1 MTTATSMPV
10 RLAGLAALLA
20 GVIFVAIQPGHP
32 ADVPA
37 SVSTT
42 AWSII
47 QPIKFVMSILF
58 LLGVTGLYARQVRES
73 GWLGFAGFLSLFVSW
88 ALQAVFV
95 FMGAFLLP
103 NLVDLAPEFV
113 ASYLGIVSGVEATV
127 ELGALPGLYGV
138 AGGLYLLGGLLFGI
152 ATFRANVLPKFPAG
166 LLAIGALLPIATAS
180 IVAHPYDRFLAL
192 PVGLALAWLGFAV
205 FTERRSTSL

>member
-1 MTTATSMPV
+1 MTTETVSMPV

-32 ADVPA
+32 ADVPE
-37 SVSTT
+37 SINTT
-42 AWSII
+42 AWSVI

-58 LLGVTGLYARQVRES
+58 LLGVTGLYASQVRQT

-103 NLVDLAPEFV
+103 NIVELAPEFV

-152 ATFRANVLPKFPAG
+152 ATFRAGVLPKIPAG
-166 LLAIGALLPIATAS
+166 LLAVGALLPIATAS
-180 IVAHPYDRFLAL
+180 FVAHPYDRFLAL
-192 PVGLALAWLGFAV
+192 PVGLALAWLGYALFMGRS
-205 FTERRSTSL
+205 RR